1 MGAEIPMIPGGR
13 AVNPRKLDQMMK
25 SMGISIE
32 EIEGVE
38 RVVITTPEK
47 EYVFTGAE
55 VSIMKTPQGKT
66 FQVVGEPE
74 VRPRGAGGE
83 TALPAKGPKFTEE
96 DVALVM
102 AQTGA
107 NRERAV
113 AALEECD
120 GEIARAIVS
129 ITGG

>member
-1 MGAEIPMIPGGR
+1 MIPGGR
-13 AVNPRKLDQMMK
+13 GMNPRKINQMMK
-25 SMGISIE
+25 SMGISVE
-32 EIEGVE
+32 EIDGVE
-38 RVVITTPEK
+38 SVVITTPEK
-47 EYVFTGAE
+47 EYVFTDAE

-66 FQVVGEPE
+66 YQVVGEPE
-74 VRPRGAGGE
+74 VRSRAPGGKSAA
-83 TALPAKGPKFTEE
+83 TTPKGPKFTDD

-107 NRERAV
+107 PREKAV

-129 ITGG
+129 LGGS